1 MRISDWSSD
10 VCSSDLCDRHRHR
23 ALWLAFRRRRLRRGR
38 ARCDCERGKRGD
50 GHMMRLLTRLARSS
64 SGATAAEFA
73 MVLPLLLIFLLGII
87 DVGRLM
93 WTWNRA
99 EKAPPMGV
107 RFAVAP
113 DMAPGKRRAY
123 DFALQGGDPGRQ

>member
-99 EKAPPMGV
+99 EKATQMGV
-107 RFAVAP
+107 RFAVVA
-113 DMAPGKRRAY
+113 DMVPGNLDAY
-123 DFALQGGDPGRQ
+123 DFALQIGRA

>member
-1 MRISDWSSD
+1 
-10 VCSSDLCDRHRHR
+10 
-23 ALWLAFRRRRLRRGR
+23 
-38 ARCDCERGKRGD
+38 
-50 GHMMRLLTRLARSS
+50 MMRLLTRLARSS

-99 EKAPPMGV
+99 EQATQMGV
-107 RFAVAP
+107 RFAVVA
-113 DMAPGKRRAY
+113 DMVPGNLAAY
-123 DFALQGGDPGRQ
+123 DFALQGGITGGDPIPNSAFASTTRSEERRGGKAGVRTCRSRWSPDH